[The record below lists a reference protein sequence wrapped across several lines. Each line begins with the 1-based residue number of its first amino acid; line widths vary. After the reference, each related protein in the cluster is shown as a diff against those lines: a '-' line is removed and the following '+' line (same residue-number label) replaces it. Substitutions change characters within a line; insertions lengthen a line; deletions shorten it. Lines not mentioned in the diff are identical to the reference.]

1 MTPPLELQVFTS
13 PAHTLRDG
21 HNTFSPTTATLVAGS
36 RDAVLVDTLFV
47 DADIT
52 ALGDM
57 IEASGR
63 RLTAVYITHGHADH
77 YFGLG
82 QLLERFPSARAVAAR
97 EIAEYI
103 EASVEAEVTA
113 FQRLFD
119 ELVTPTVLP
128 AALDGDVLELED
140 QELRV
145 IHVGQGDIKPST
157 SLHVPSIDAV
167 IAGDV
172 AYNQIHQM
180 MAFGGPEEWQ
190 AWSESVEK
198 LEALKPRVVV
208 AGHKRPEAPD
218 DDAHAIL
225 HGTRSYLEDF
235 AGAVAAGLPAREIV
249 AVMTEKYPG
258 HGNLTT
264 LRHSAAMTG
273 NSVAT

>member
-1 MTPPLELQVFTS
+1 MTTALELEVFTS

-21 HNTFSPTTATLVAGS
+21 QNTFSPTTATLIAGVS
-36 RDAVLVDTLFV
+36 DAVLVDALFMEE
-47 DADIT
+47 DIA

-57 IEASGR
+57 VEASGR
-63 RLTAVYITHGHADH
+63 RLTSVYITHGHADH

-82 QLLERFPSARAVAAR
+82 RLLERFPTARPVAAP
-97 EIAEYI
+97 EVAEYI
-103 EASVEAEVTA
+103 AASVEAEITA

-128 AALDGDVLELED
+128 VALEDDVLELEG

-157 SLHVPSIDAV
+157 SLHIPSLDAV
-167 IAGDV
+167 VAGDV

-180 MAFGGPEEWQ
+180 MVFGGPDEWQ
-190 AWSESVEK
+190 AWIESVEK
-198 LEALKPRVVV
+198 LEALTPRVVV

-218 DDAHAIL
+218 DDARAIL
-225 HGTRSYLEDF
+225 GGTRSYLEDF
-235 AGAVAAGLPAREIV
+235 AGAVALGLPAPEIV

-264 LRHSAAMTG
+264 LRHSAAVAAPP
-273 NSVAT
+273 VAT